1 MSIPTEKFYGFYRGI
16 VVQNNDPNRRGR
28 VKIFTKELAIPILQ
42 SLYLG
47 KETQEPIGD
56 LAAKFAGTN
65 IDTFL
70 TPDFIEK
77 LQEVAIWA
85 EQASPLIGGGSS
97 GFYNAQTSTASVSH
111 ANKNK
116 QRFDPVNKP
125 IRNLSSAN
133 TAIAGELPTSDT
145 GNGEIDPITG
155 VASTLEASAA
165 NEQPNNDN
173 LTEEERSALLLPPLT
188 KDGTGVNGAKKF
200 EVSPPIGGHN
210 GYEKDNINNPN
221 PFNNSI
227 EPTSYTNQASGLFGV
242 PNVGAHVWLFFEGGN
257 LQYPVYFAFNY
268 DDKDWNG
275 SYHVNENNPGRSY
288 PDHSENISLSAVGS
302 NQKEFVLRNKTVW
315 KSKGG
320 SVEIIDDDQAESI
333 KINQYN
339 GSFIQLGNYNNI
351 DFSNTNKT
359 TLVNEHNWTTVKGT
373 NNLNVQKDNDTMVDG
388 NNYTKVGK
396 PNLIQQFANWVQV
409 YSPIALILS
418 QFNILR
424 AKATKSK
431 VFGVLNVDS
440 TQSGT
445 FAKNPAYYDYNSS
458 SVSEISQSN
467 NTDPIQAVNNEI
479 TLPFN
484 ATPALITSSTTNA
497 STHYENSNVGL
508 TDTTSA
514 ETPTPPDI
522 ANEDSPSSKNGTWD
536 KNTNKEQ
543 AGVQLKKLANQL
555 AQIEKEMGVGG
566 NEIVQILK
574 DKIEI
579 VGAVTNDLPAIR
591 IDDVG
596 DISVTGVHIDEES
609 SCPIYKEHPYYEPTG
624 MGAPFPGGNSTVIA
638 QNAYNIIAGAGGVQ
652 IKTSGITQIGGG
664 VVNIAGQ
671 AEVTIN
677 SKGNVRISSNG
688 KTQIGSK
695 DPSMKDSLVTLE
707 HPVQVAVDSSLG
719 VVKNIIVGGSTY
731 TEGETYL
738 QHVTAPCEIQETE
751 KSVAY
756 GETISRTPIGY
767 FIDATTG
774 DPIAVYGLASLTHIT
789 EIEAA
794 MLTETD
800 TAVIQQYT
808 QELASY
814 GEACTEL
821 LQADQTK
828 GAEIIAAAGTK
839 QFSTYPHS
847 HSFKNLPLTL
857 MAGNKG
863 VRQSANGAGLTTG
876 TRGVASPQTH
886 GYKEITSS

>member
-1 MSIPTEKFYGFYRGI
+1 MVKTHNIDSFNEKFYGFYRGI
-16 VVQNNDPNRRGR
+16 VIQNNDPNRRGR
-28 VKIFTKELAIPILQ
+28 VKIFSKELAVPIIQ
-42 SLYLG
+42 SLYFG
-47 KETQEPIGD
+47 NGTQNDQKRVEE
-56 LAAKFAGTN
+56 LTAKFIGVN

-77 LQEVAIWA
+77 LQEVSIWA

-97 GFYNAQTSTASVSH
+97 GVHNGQNNVASVSH
-111 ANKNK
+111 GNKNK
-116 QRFDPVNKP
+116 KRFDPVNLP
-125 IRNLSSAN
+125 AASSSASQTN
-133 TAIAGELPTSDT
+133 SF
-145 GNGEIDPITG
+145 
-155 VASTLEASAA
+155 
-165 NEQPNNDN
+165 
-173 LTEEERSALLLPPLT
+173 T
-188 KDGTGVNGAKKF
+188 KDGTDVNGAKKW
-200 EVSPPIGGHN
+200 EANPAIGGHES
-210 GYEKDNINNPN
+210 YETDNINNSN

-227 EPTSYTNQASGLFGV
+227 APVSYTNQSSGIFGV
-242 PNVGAHVWLFFEGGN
+242 PTVGAHVWFFFDGGN
-257 LQYPVYFAFNY
+257 INYPVYFAFNY
-268 DDKDWNG
+268 NDKDWNG
-275 SYHVNENNPGRSY
+275 SYHVNEHNPGKSY

-302 NQKEFVLRNKTVW
+302 NQKEFILRNKTVW

-320 SVEIIDDDQAESI
+320 SVEILDDDLVESI
-333 KINQYN
+333 RLNHYS
-339 GSFIQLGNYNNI
+339 GSCIHLTNYNNL

-396 PNLIQQFANWVQV
+396 PKLLQQFVNWVQV

-418 QFNILR
+418 QFNVLR
-424 AKATKSK
+424 AKPPNSK

-445 FAKNPAYYDYNSS
+445 FAKTPAYYDYNPNN
-458 SVSEISQSN
+458 VSEI
-467 NTDPIQAVNNEI
+467 TTVDADGIKAVNNEI
-479 TLPFN
+479 TLPFKE
-484 ATPALITSSTTNA
+484 TPALITSSTTNA
-497 STHYENSNVGL
+497 ITHYENSNIGL
-508 TDTTSA
+508 TTTTSA
-514 ETPTPPDI
+514 ETPTLPDI
-522 ANEDSPSSKNGTWD
+522 ANEDSPSSKNGTWN
-536 KNTNKEQ
+536 KNINKEQ
-543 AGVQLKKLANQL
+543 AGDQLKQLANQL

-566 NEIVQILK
+566 NEVVQILK

-579 VGAVTNDLPAIR
+579 VGAVTNNLPAIR

-609 SCPIYKEHPYYEPTG
+609 TCPKYKEHPYYEPTG
-624 MGAPFPGGNSTVIA
+624 MGAPFPGGNSTAIA

-652 IKTSGITQIGGG
+652 IKTSGITQIGGS

-677 SKGNVRISSNG
+677 SKGNVRVFSNG

-756 GETISRTPIGY
+756 GETISGKIIGY
-767 FIDATTG
+767 TSDGSGGYT
-774 DPIAVYGLASLTHIT
+774 AVYGLASFEHIT
-789 EIEAA
+789 ELQSA

-800 TAVIQQYT
+800 TTALQQYGL
-808 QELASY
+808 EIAAY
-814 GEACTEL
+814 YYAI
-821 LQADQTK
+821 
-828 GAEIIAAAGTK
+828 AEIESTGSNILADSQ

-857 MAGNKG
+857 MASNKG